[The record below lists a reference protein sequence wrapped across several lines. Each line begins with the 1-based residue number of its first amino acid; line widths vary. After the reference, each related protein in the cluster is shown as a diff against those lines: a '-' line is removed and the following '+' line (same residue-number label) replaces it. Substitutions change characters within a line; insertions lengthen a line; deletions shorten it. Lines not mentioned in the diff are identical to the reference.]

1 MCYLGPSANSD
12 RFLYGSLLPSAV
24 SNMTMLQKSTVRTL
38 FIFWKCLIFIH
49 PSTYYYHHHHLV
61 RLMFDKLFT
70 QTHHSNDIMISL
82 IFQATGF
89 IFVTIFIVTAQK
101 MSNIKP
107 QKNSDTFVLVQICAP
122 AYLIRNNCNGHHM
135 KMRLLWWRF
144 LSSISIEKCNNFF
157 LFLKS

>member
-1 MCYLGPSANSD
+1 MSYLGPSANSD

-24 SNMTMLQKSTVRTL
+24 SKMTMLQKSTVCIL
-38 FIFWKCLIFIH
+38 VSFWKCLIFIH
-49 PSTYYYHHHHLV
+49 PSTYYYHHRLV

-70 QTHHSNDIMISL
+70 QTHHSNNIMISL

-107 QKNSDTFVLVQICAP
+107 QKNSDTFVLLQIGAP
-122 AYLIRNNCNGHHM
+122 AYLIWNNCNGHHM
-135 KMRLLWWRF
+135 KMRLLWWPF
-144 LSSISIEKCNNFF
+144 LASISIEKCNNFF